1 MWPRKLGGPKCMVH
15 RCWDYEILRSVS
27 HTYIQV
33 SLPVNE
39 NVLIQRLGSRPGS
52 THKSVVSFGSIRSK
66 VFINL
71 TVGQYS
77 IGYNSW
83 HSYK

>member
-27 HTYIQV
+27 HTYIQG

-39 NVLIQRLGSRPGS
+39 NVLRFKDSDLGQAPHTNQWSPLGLLDLKSLS
-52 THKSVVSFGSIRSK
+52 T
-66 VFINL
+66 
-71 TVGQYS
+71 
-77 IGYNSW
+77 
-83 HSYK
+83 